1 MTCDHTSIKNIDF
14 IDISNKDKNEDKDKE
29 SEISF
34 LKKECPICLELI
46 ETDDYAILTRCC
58 HKFHEKCIKDW
69 FLTSKSYKCPE
80 CNIINRYRIIKKIYI
95 PPIKINTYNTH
106 VEQNLLLNK
115 NRTRTIRPIETPSP
129 DVSKRTCRCII
140 C

>member
-1 MTCDHTSIKNIDF
+1 MTCEDVSIKNIDF
-14 IDISNKDKNEDKDKE
+14 LDIVKKDDEGDGYND

-80 CNIINRYRIIKKIYI
+80 CNIINRYRIINKIYI
-95 PPIKINTYNTH
+95 PPSKIGPYNTH
-106 VEQNLLLNK
+106 VEQNILLNK
-115 NRTRTIRPIETPSP
+115 NITRTPIETHPP